1 MNHPISKAVM
11 EKTTTVASYAMQGT
25 IGLGGLL
32 SSEWI
37 MVYVAAFFAAMTFLV
52 NWAYQKRRE
61 KREQDQSALDAKY
74 KAAREQREQEL
85 HSIQRA
91 VLLGQEA
98 PGAVGQPVD
107 QFGAG
112 DPADPG

>member
-1 MNHPISKAVM
+1 MD
-11 EKTTTVASYAMQGT
+11 KTTTVASYATQGT

-32 SSEWI
+32 SSDWI
-37 MVYVAAFFAAMTFLV
+37 MVYVATFFAALTFAI

-61 KREQDQSALDAKY
+61 KREHEHAALDAQY

-91 VLLGQEA
+91 VLLRQDAGRGDGQL
-98 PGAVGQPVD
+98 VD
-107 QFGAG
+107 QSGAG